1 MFKEVSSKVDFP
13 ALEREILR
21 FWAQTQAFQKLVAKN
36 QHGPRWS
43 FIDGPI
49 TANNPMGV
57 HHAWGRTYKDLWHR
71 FKAMQGYRTRY
82 QNGFDCQGLWVE
94 VNVERDLKFASKRD
108 IEAYGIERFVR
119 QCKQR
124 VLEYAAVQTEQSI
137 RLGFWMDWND
147 PAVLRD
153 LYQKL
158 GEDPGQ
164 TITVPGPLGP
174 VTGTVE
180 QVVGKL
186 GTPALGGSY
195 FTFADENNYS
205 IWMFLRRCHDHGW
218 IYKGTDVMPWCPRC
232 GTGLSEHEIATEGY
246 EELTHTSVFLKFPLL
261 SKSGEAVQP
270 GESLLVWT
278 TTPWTLT
285 SNVAAAVHPDLPYA
299 QVRQGN
305 ESFWLSKGAV
315 FGAIKGPYQ
324 IVAER
329 PGSELVGW
337 TYRGPFDELP
347 PQASIVHRVIPWKE
361 VGEEEGTGIVHIAP
375 GCGKEDFQLS
385 KQFGLA
391 VIAPIDEFGVF
402 VDGFGWL
409 TGQEAGPA
417 APAIFD
423 DLQRKGLLYRL
434 EDYTHR
440 YPVCWRCHE
449 ELLFRLVDEWFIR
462 MDELRYQIMDVV
474 RQIRWIPA
482 FGQERELDWLR
493 NMSDWMISKKRYWGL
508 ALPIW
513 ECPQCG
519 HFEVIGSEVELQQRA
534 VEGWE
539 TFAGHTPHRPWIDAV
554 KIRCPQCGEKVA
566 RIKDV
571 GNPWLDAGIVPFS
584 TLRYR
589 HDRPYWAEWFPADF
603 VTESFPGQFRN
614 WFYSLLAMSTALENK
629 PPFLTVL
636 GYETVLDDG
645 GRMMHKSSGNMI
657 EFNEAADKAGVDVMR
672 WAYAGQQPESDM
684 LFGYRLMDEVRRR
697 FILPLWNVYSFF
709 VTYAN
714 LDGWQPGSKSQISK
728 SANRQSA
735 NRQIGKED
743 WRSPLDKWLL
753 SELQVLIQKVT
764 AGLDDYDA
772 MNPAKAV
779 EVFVDSL
786 ANWYIRRSRRRFWKT
801 EDDADKQAAYA
812 TLYECLVTL
821 SKLLAPFLPFL
832 TEAMYQN
839 LVRSVDSRAPESV
852 HHCAWPQADPALIDE
867 GLMADIRLVREVVS
881 LGRAARQKAR
891 LKVRQPLPQ
900 VLVRV
905 KTPAERA
912 ALERLSDQV
921 LDELNVKSLAF
932 VSDDSELISYQVKPA
947 FGLLGPKYGKLVP
960 AIKAALEKMDPAM
973 VAHKVLGG
981 GRVAVPLDGE
991 TLHLESHEV
1000 EVRTLEKPGY
1010 ATAEEEGYLVGV
1022 DIAVTPELEREGL
1035 ARELVRHVQ
1044 EARKNAGFRIDDR
1057 IVLGYQASPK
1067 VTEAFAAYGPY
1078 IQQDTL
1084 SVALQ
1089 PGPLADAYT
1098 EYVDIEG
1105 EAVTLYLRRH
1115 S

>member
-1 MFKEVSSKVDFP
+1 
-13 ALEREILR
+13 
-21 FWAQTQAFQKLVAKN
+21 
-36 QHGPRWS
+36 
-43 FIDGPI
+43 
-49 TANNPMGV
+49 
-57 HHAWGRTYKDLWHR
+57 
-71 FKAMQGYRTRY
+71 
-82 QNGFDCQGLWVE
+82 
-94 VNVERDLKFASKRD
+94 
-108 IEAYGIERFVR
+108 
-119 QCKQR
+119 
-124 VLEYAAVQTEQSI
+124 
-137 RLGFWMDWND
+137 MDWND

-402 VDGFGWL
+402 VDGFAWL

-493 NMSDWMISKKRYWGL
+493 NMSDWMISK
-508 ALPIW
+508 
-513 ECPQCG
+513 
-519 HFEVIGSEVELQQRA
+519 
-534 VEGWE
+534 
-539 TFAGHTPHRPWIDAV
+539 
-554 KIRCPQCGEKVA
+554 
-566 RIKDV
+566 
-571 GNPWLDAGIVPFS
+571 
-584 TLRYR
+584 
-589 HDRPYWAEWFPADF
+589 
-603 VTESFPGQFRN
+603 
-614 WFYSLLAMSTALENK
+614 
-629 PPFLTVL
+629 
-636 GYETVLDDG
+636 
-645 GRMMHKSSGNMI
+645 
-657 EFNEAADKAGVDVMR
+657 
-672 WAYAGQQPESDM
+672 
-684 LFGYRLMDEVRRR
+684 
-697 FILPLWNVYSFF
+697 
-709 VTYAN
+709 
-714 LDGWQPGSKSQISK
+714 
-728 SANRQSA
+728 
-735 NRQIGKED
+735 
-743 WRSPLDKWLL
+743 
-753 SELQVLIQKVT
+753 
-764 AGLDDYDA
+764 
-772 MNPAKAV
+772 
-779 EVFVDSL
+779 
-786 ANWYIRRSRRRFWKT
+786 
-801 EDDADKQAAYA
+801 
-812 TLYECLVTL
+812 
-821 SKLLAPFLPFL
+821 
-832 TEAMYQN
+832 
-839 LVRSVDSRAPESV
+839 
-852 HHCAWPQADPALIDE
+852 
-867 GLMADIRLVREVVS
+867 
-881 LGRAARQKAR
+881 
-891 LKVRQPLPQ
+891 
-900 VLVRV
+900 
-905 KTPAERA
+905 
-912 ALERLSDQV
+912 
-921 LDELNVKSLAF
+921 
-932 VSDDSELISYQVKPA
+932 
-947 FGLLGPKYGKLVP
+947 
-960 AIKAALEKMDPAM
+960 
-973 VAHKVLGG
+973 
-981 GRVAVPLDGE
+981 
-991 TLHLESHEV
+991 
-1000 EVRTLEKPGY
+1000 
-1010 ATAEEEGYLVGV
+1010 
-1022 DIAVTPELEREGL
+1022 
-1035 ARELVRHVQ
+1035 
-1044 EARKNAGFRIDDR
+1044 
-1057 IVLGYQASPK
+1057 
-1067 VTEAFAAYGPY
+1067 
-1078 IQQDTL
+1078 
-1084 SVALQ
+1084 
-1089 PGPLADAYT
+1089 
-1098 EYVDIEG
+1098 
-1105 EAVTLYLRRH
+1105 
-1115 S
+1115 